1 MLVKNSDLQSRTIGG
16 VPRRRRIFVLTF
28 SLILI
33 AGGLATWLL
42 VGGTRS
48 PPAEQPSELTGQVN
62 RQNGTFAPT
71 PAQWATLT
79 VEPVTSQVFRSE
91 HVTEGKIAVDE
102 DRATPIF
109 SPYSGRVTKLLANPG
124 DSIVRGQPLFVI
136 EATDMVQ
143 AQNDFIAGIAA
154 RNKAHSQLSFA
165 EADAKRF
172 RTLSKDRAVAL
183 RDAEQAEIALVGA
196 QNDTRAAETALEAV
210 KNRLRIL
217 GKTDDEIRAFEETGS
232 ISPETPIYA
241 PIGGTIVQRKIG
253 PGQYVTTGAPDP
265 IYVVGDLSTVWLV
278 AYVRETE
285 ASKIRIGQPIS
296 FSLLA
301 YPGGIFRGNIRYV
314 ATTLDAGTR
323 RLLVRANIPNQD
335 RSLKPEMYAT
345 VNIST
350 DEGDV
355 SPAVPREAVLY
366 EGSMARVWVARD
378 DKTIELRPIT
388 IGITDGR
395 MIQVLTGL
403 RPAEKVITK
412 GSLFIDREATGS

>member
-1 MLVKNSDLQSRTIGG
+1 M
-16 VPRRRRIFVLTF
+16 RRFWQI
-28 SLILI
+28 
-33 AGGLATWLL
+33 L
-42 VGGTRS
+42 VGCREIPQFVGLSEQSEQTRQ
-48 PPAEQPSELTGQVN
+48 ATG
-62 RQNGTFAPT
+62 QNGTFAPT
-71 PAQWATLT
+71 AAQWATLT

-154 RNKAHSQLSFA
+154 RNKARSQLSFA

-183 RDAEQAEIALVGA
+183 RDAEQAEIALVNA

-210 KNRLRIL
+210 RNRLRIL
-217 GKTDDEIRAFEETGS
+217 GKTDDEIRAFEETGR
-232 ISPETPIYA
+232 ISPETPVYA

-253 PGQYVTTGAPDP
+253 PGQYITTGATDP
-265 IYVVGDLSTVWLV
+265 VYVVGDLSTVWLV

-345 VNIST
+345 VSIST
-350 DEGDV
+350 DEGGCRGRPCRARQC
-355 SPAVPREAVLY
+355 SPRAIGPAFKW
-366 EGSMARVWVARD
+366 RVATTRRSSCGQI
-378 DKTIELRPIT
+378 KTV
-388 IGITDGR
+388 GITDGR
-395 MIQVLTGL
+395 
-403 RPAEKVITK
+403 
-412 GSLFIDREATGS
+412 